1 LFRGGLVLFL
11 ICKRIGICNLEL
23 EILKKMAEH
32 NELGNWGEDM
42 AVDFL
47 VEKGYEIKER
57 NWRFKKAEV
66 DIIATMENT
75 LVAVEVKTRSTDYF
89 GNPQDFIKPKKIK
102 LLVKAVDEY
111 VNRNDLDVEVRF
123 DVIAIIKTEN
133 EVKIEHLEDAFFH
146 F

>member
-1 LFRGGLVLFL
+1 
-11 ICKRIGICNLEL
+11 
-23 EILKKMAEH
+23 MAQH

-42 AVDFL
+42 AVEFL
-47 VEKGYEIKER
+47 ADKGYDIKER

-66 DIIATMENT
+66 DIIAIIENT

-111 VNRNDLDVEVRF
+111 VNRNDLDIEVRF
-123 DVIAIIKTEN
+123 DVIAIVKNGNDI
-133 EVKIEHLEDAFFH
+133 KIEHLEDAFFH